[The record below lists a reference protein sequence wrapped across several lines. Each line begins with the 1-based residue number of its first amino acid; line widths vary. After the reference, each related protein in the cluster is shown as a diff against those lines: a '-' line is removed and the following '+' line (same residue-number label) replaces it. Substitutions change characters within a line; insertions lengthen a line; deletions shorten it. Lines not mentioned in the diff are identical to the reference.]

1 MIRRIAAL
9 SLFAALSGGVIPVSA
24 EPVKQL
30 LQSLP
35 PSLGSNA
42 ELMFSANPLGQLA
55 LDHEDF
61 YWITTLAMDVARR
74 HAGGK
79 LVSVLEGGYHLKT
92 LPLSVEA
99 HLTALLGHP
108 YSA

>member
-1 MIRRIAAL
+1 
-9 SLFAALSGGVIPVSA
+9 
-24 EPVKQL
+24 
-30 LQSLP
+30 
-35 PSLGSNA
+35 
-42 ELMFSANPLGQLA
+42 
-55 LDHEDF
+55 
-61 YWITTLAMDVARR
+61 MDVARR